1 MAEPNTLDPEAAEA
15 ARAMFD
21 YDITLIQQSS
31 IGQTQQGKEI
41 VELLKTFNKAGR
53 IKYAAMEERGAW
65 DGTDIL
71 VNANY
76 LGKVYVTTCEL
87 VHEASH
93 ALWRKKNPNKKAMTQ
108 LEIDSEERD
117 ARIVQAK
124 VYVWLR
130 TRQGAPVDSDLENRL
145 TGLGVA
151 YPSGAK
157 R

>member
-1 MAEPNTLDPEAAEA
+1 MAQPNTLDPEAAAA

-31 IGQTQQGKEI
+31 IGNTTQGKEI
-41 VELLKTFNKAGR
+41 VELLRTFNEAGR
-53 IKYAAMEERGAW
+53 IKYTEMEERGAW

-76 LGKVYVTTCEL
+76 LGKVFITTCEL

-93 ALWRKKNPNKKAMTQ
+93 ALWRKKNPTKVMTQ
-108 LEIDSEERD
+108 IEIDNEEKD
-117 ARIVQAK
+117 ARVVQAK

-130 TRQGAPVDSDLENRL
+130 ASKGAPVDSDLENRL

-151 YPSGAK
+151 YPKGAK

>member
-1 MAEPNTLDPEAAEA
+1 MAEPTTLDQEADAA

-31 IGQTQQGKEI
+31 IGKTTQGKEI
-41 VELLKTFNKAGR
+41 VALLKTFNKAGR
-53 IKYAAMEERGAW
+53 IKYAALEERGAW

-76 LGKVYVTTCEL
+76 LGKVFVTTCEL
-87 VHEASH
+87 AHEGSH
-93 ALWRKKNPNKKAMTQ
+93 ALWRKKNPTKVMTQ
-108 LEIDSEERD
+108 IEIDSEERE

-130 TRQGAPVDSDLENRL
+130 TYKGAPVDSELENRL
-145 TGLGVA
+145 AGLGVA
-151 YPSGAK
+151 YPKGAK